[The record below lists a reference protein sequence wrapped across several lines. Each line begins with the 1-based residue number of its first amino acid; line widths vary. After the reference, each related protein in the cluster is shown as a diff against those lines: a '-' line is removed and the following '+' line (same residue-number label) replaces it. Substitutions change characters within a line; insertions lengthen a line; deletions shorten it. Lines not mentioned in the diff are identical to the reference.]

1 MVMYPTGSGCESESD
16 MAAIYLQ
23 QILLRKKRQ
32 KTKIQKDQKTRRQ
45 KDKKTSENC
54 WLVWRPS
61 VCHQCA
67 TVPPLPPSNRPPNP
81 FHPNNQPPPFQPLQ
95 KTPCST
101 KLSILFGTIP
111 LSYSMVLC
119 HTRGVDIDILVAVP
133 PVSEFFWHY
142 LSANAVTPISLASI
156 MMPKLVA
163 TLIAPIQ
170 LMLRM
175 RMLEIM
181 EILCRPMMIMR
192 ILTMK
197 KFLVIVCNDDDEE
210 VDEGNY
216 VNPVHCAGQSEQGA
230 AEAADSADAD

>member
-1 MVMYPTGSGCESESD
+1 MKVKVIWQPSICNKYSFGKKD
-16 MAAIYLQ
+16 
-23 QILLRKKRQ
+23 KRQ
-32 KTKIQKDQKTRRQ
+32 RYKKTRRQ
-45 KDKKTSENC
+45 EDKKTKRQVKIAGWCGGHLS
-54 WLVWRPS
+54 
-61 VCHQCA
+61 A
-67 TVPPLPPSNRPPNP
+67 TNAPLSPHFPPSNQPPNP

-163 TLIAPIQ
+163 TLIA
-170 LMLRM
+170 RY
-175 RMLEIM
+175 
-181 EILCRPMMIMR
+181 
-192 ILTMK
+192 
-197 KFLVIVCNDDDEE
+197 N
-210 VDEGNY
+210 
-216 VNPVHCAGQSEQGA
+216 
-230 AEAADSADAD
+230 